1 MCYCI
6 QMPRPAE
13 PLRYY
18 CALNHNG
25 LMANWIRLNGD
36 TTLRTLRTLGTFA
49 AVKRPQLRLLK
60 IFLYEIVI
68 ELNLMAYF
76 ACHNARMG
84 VWAGVCGGVA
94 GRAGCANF
102 LICFKCTSP
111 TKKSRKVCAIFILFS
126 PPEWP
131 LCIWLSNCQLIRRTW
146 CEFSVTKLDNQREA
160 LLKSLVVLSKFS
172 FQILNRIHWQV

>member
-1 MCYCI
+1 M
-6 QMPRPAE
+6 
-13 PLRYY
+13 
-18 CALNHNG
+18 
-25 LMANWIRLNGD
+25 NGD
-36 TTLRTLRTLGTFA
+36 TTLRTLGTFA

-84 VWAGVCGGVA
+84 GWGVWGVA

-111 TKKSRKVCAIFILFS
+111 TKKES
-126 PPEWP
+126 
-131 LCIWLSNCQLIRRTW
+131 
-146 CEFSVTKLDNQREA
+146 
-160 LLKSLVVLSKFS
+160 
-172 FQILNRIHWQV
+172 